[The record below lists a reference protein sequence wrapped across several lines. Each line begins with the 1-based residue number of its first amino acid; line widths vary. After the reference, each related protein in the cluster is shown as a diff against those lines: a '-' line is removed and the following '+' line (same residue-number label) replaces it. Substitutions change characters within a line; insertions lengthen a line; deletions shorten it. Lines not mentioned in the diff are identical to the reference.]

1 MDCGFV
7 SATLSVS
14 GLHVDASASAEQQ
27 RQLHSACKV
36 ETPVSKLIPPGSWRA
51 SEASQTTPP
60 GQVIRRQGEQLQST
74 ACALQLNA
82 AETAQARWL
91 P

>member
-1 MDCGFV
+1 MDCGLIT
-7 SATLSVS
+7 ATLHVS
-14 GLHVDASASAEQQ
+14 GLHVDASASAEHSK
-27 RQLHSACKV
+27 QLNSAPISTSFEVWLKGV
-36 ETPVSKLIPPGSWRA
+36 GSWRA

-60 GQVIRRQGEQLQST
+60 GQLIRRQGEQLQST

-82 AETAQARWL
+82 AEMAQARWQ